1 MEFEKAFGEDRIIGY
16 RGLIEATDR
25 IVPNEHLSMDRELL
39 LRNFNDYTTISKYV
53 IETFNPIEK
62 EIYLSVFEPF
72 PEIKYSS
79 VLLKNEVTIALKA
92 IKDGYFQYFLSDYFL
107 EYLKQK
113 GLSIVRFGGET
124 ENPIYFTIE
133 VDTRDREFNP
143 AKLEMKFET
152 KTFHHEYKGYNIEE
166 SDIVTNAE
174 GLVGVTKKAYNY
186 IVKGVTDRWEFLID
200 HLRNNFSRGVAPFNH
215 KTIIE
220 CYYKGNDIIA
230 GVRVHKEKGMEIFL
244 TKEAYEYMKE
254 QRFSILRGK
263 RREERNDWEE
273 LELLFHPEVVI

>member
-1 MEFEKAFGEDRIIGY
+1 
-16 RGLIEATDR
+16 
-25 IVPNEHLSMDRELL
+25 
-39 LRNFNDYTTISKYV
+39 
-53 IETFNPIEK
+53 
-62 EIYLSVFEPF
+62 
-72 PEIKYSS
+72 
-79 VLLKNEVTIALKA
+79 
-92 IKDGYFQYFLSDYFL
+92 L

-124 ENPIYFTIE
+124 ENPTYFTIE

-200 HLRNNFSRGVAPFNH
+200 HLRNNFSRGEAPFNL